1 MGNKNSARD
10 LGLLALRTAVGGAL
24 AFHGAQKLFGAFG
37 GGGLDGTAQAFE
49 SMGFAPGKPNAAL
62 AGAGELAGA
71 ALALGVATPLAAAG
85 GIGAMLVAADVHRP
99 NGFAAQGGGY
109 EYPLVLGTAAAALA
123 LTGPG
128 KYSVDHLL
136 GDRLNRPWLTALAL
150 GGAVAG
156 SAATLARRKATLA
169 QTAAVSDEI
178 EAEAAEGDPILG
190 DYDPETGKND
200 GEDKL
205 IK

>member
-1 MGNKNSARD
+1 MGQNNTARD

-24 AFHGAQKLFGAFG
+24 AYHGAQKLFGVFG
-37 GGGLDGTAQAFE
+37 GHGLEATGQGFE

-71 ALALGVATPLAAAG
+71 ALALGAATPLAAAG
-85 GIGAMLVAADVHRP
+85 GVGAMLVAAEVHRP
-99 NGFAAQGGGY
+99 QGFAAQGGGN
-109 EYPLVLGTAAAALA
+109 EYPITLGVAAAALA

-136 GDRLNRPWLTALAL
+136 GDRLNKPWIAALAL

-156 SAATLARRKATLA
+156 GAVTIARRNAVLA
-169 QTAAVSDEI
+169 QAEAVSQEI
-178 EAEAAEGDPILG
+178 EDEAAEGDFLLG
-190 DYDPETGKND
+190 DYDPETGTND
-200 GEDKL
+200 GADKL